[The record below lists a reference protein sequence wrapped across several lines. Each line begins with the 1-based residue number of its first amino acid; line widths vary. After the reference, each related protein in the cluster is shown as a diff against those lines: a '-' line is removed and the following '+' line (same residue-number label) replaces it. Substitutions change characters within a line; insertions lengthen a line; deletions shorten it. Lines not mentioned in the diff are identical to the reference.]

1 MPAITA
7 AVNVNEAKSHFSRLV
22 AEVESRLASFTIMR
36 SGHPVARLVP
46 IEPVRKIRPLPGY
59 GRKIVIKGDL
69 FADDSGLWE
78 NA

>member
-7 AVNVNEAKSHFSRLV
+7 AVNVNEAKSNFSGLL

-59 GRKIVIKGDL
+59 GRNIAIKGDL
-69 FADDSGLWE
+69 FSDDLCQTTT
-78 NA
+78 

>member
-46 IEPVRKIRPLPGY
+46 IEPVRKIRPLPVY
-59 GRKIVIKGDL
+59 GRNIAIKGDL
-69 FADDSGLWE
+69 FSDDLCQTTT
-78 NA
+78 

>member
-1 MPAITA
+1 MPTML
-7 AVNVNEAKSHFSRLV
+7 NVNEAKTNFSSVLS
-22 AEVESRLASFTIMR
+22 EVESRFASFTILKYGR
-36 SGHPVARLVP
+36 PIARIVP

-59 GRKIVIKGDL
+59 GTKIAIKGDL